1 LGSFV
6 LYLRLPMRVA
16 TGERH
21 IAVDAPVFYE
31 VNLLTKGLRNWDGVS
46 SGEFLIGIVPLN
58 GGFLALGFSV
68 GRCEVVPSEGVE
80 VLQVKL
86 CLGAGRGRFHDRV
99 GDVLGQSRRLVEV
112 PEGDLVGARQQI
124 LRGGTLPRVVFL
136 LEVGAQIV
144 LGLGS
149 LL

>member
-6 LYLRLPMRVA
+6 VYLRLPMRVA

-31 VNLLTKGLRNWDGVS
+31 VNLFSKCLRNGDGVTA
-46 SGEFLIGIVPLN
+46 GEFFIGIVPLHV
-58 GGFLALGFSV
+58 FLALGFGI
-68 GRCEVVPSEGVE
+68 GRCEVMPSCEGVE
-80 VLQVKL
+80 ILQIEVR
-86 CLGAGRGRFHDRV
+86 LGAGRGRFHDRV

-112 PEGDLVGARQQI
+112 PEGDLVGPRQQI
-124 LRGGTLPRVVFL
+124 LRGGTLPRVVLL
-136 LEVGAQIV
+136 LEVGTQIV